1 MKYIIVGLGN
11 FGASLAQ
18 KLTNQGNE
26 VIGIDTRMEKVDL
39 FKEKI
44 SHTICMDATDE
55 LTVSGLP
62 LGDTDVVIVAI
73 GEDQGANIM
82 TTALFKNIQVK
93 RLISRA
99 INPLHE
105 KVLEAI
111 GVDEIV
117 HPEEETAERWAKKL
131 SLINVVDSF
140 ELGDDFSIIQAKVPK
155 KYIGKTIIEVGFR
168 QQFNLLVLTI
178 MKKSEII
185 NLFGKSRTKIKIQG
199 IATPDQELEETDILV
214 LYGSNKD
221 LKEFLKQKRKDTKF

>member
-1 MKYIIVGLGN
+1 MKYIIIGLGN

-18 KLTNQGNE
+18 KLTEQGNE
-26 VIGIDTRMEKVDL
+26 VIGIDTSMTKVDA

-55 LTVSGLP
+55 FTVSGLP
-62 LGDTDVVIVAI
+62 LKDTDIVIVAI
-73 GEDQGANIM
+73 GEDQGANVM
-82 TTALFKNIQVK
+82 TTALFKNLQVK

-105 KVLEAI
+105 KVLQAI

-131 SLINVVDSF
+131 CLSNVVDSF
-140 ELGDDFSIIQAKVPK
+140 ELNDDYSIIEAKVPVD
-155 KYIGKTIIEVGFR
+155 YIGKTVREVRFR
-168 QQFNLLVLTI
+168 SEFNLLVLTI
-178 MKKSEII
+178 IKQVEVKSLLGKTKTE
-185 NLFGKSRTKIKIQG
+185 NLIQG
-199 IATPDQELEETDILV
+199 VASPSNMLETGDILV

-221 LKEFLKQKRKDTKF
+221 LQVFLKQKLR